1 MNIQSKTRCLA
12 SLFLMLPLLQA
23 QSASAE
29 GFQERRLLAPTA
41 AEERLERQGRVYIYD
56 GLREETVDRAMDTQF
71 DRVQS
76 MMFVGTRYT
85 AETGE
90 EYASND
96 CD

>member
-12 SLFLMLPLLQA
+12 SLFLMLPLLQT
-23 QSASAE
+23 QSAAAE

-41 AEERLERQGRVYIYD
+41 AEERMERQGRVHIYD
-56 GLREETVDRAMDTQF
+56 GLHEETVDRAMDTQF
-71 DRVQS
+71 DRVQN

-85 AETGE
+85 TETGE
-90 EYASND
+90 VYASND

>member
-1 MNIQSKTRCLA
+1 MNNQSKTRYVV
-12 SLFLMLPLLQA
+12 SLTLMLPLFQA
-23 QSASAE
+23 QSAAAE

-41 AEERLERQGRVYIYD
+41 TEERLERQGRVHIYD

-76 MMFVGTRYT
+76 MMFVGTKYT
-85 AETGE
+85 TETGE
-90 EYASND
+90 VYASDD

>member
-41 AEERLERQGRVYIYD
+41 AEERMERQGRVHIYD
-56 GLREETVDRAMDTQF
+56 GLHEETVDRAMDTQF
-71 DRVQS
+71 DRVQN
-76 MMFVGTRYT
+76 MMFVGTRHT
-85 AETGE
+85 TETGE
-90 EYASND
+90 VYADND

>member
-1 MNIQSKTRCLA
+1 MNIQSETRYLI
-12 SLFLMLPLLQA
+12 SLILMVPLLQV
-23 QSASAE
+23 QSAAAD

-41 AEERLERQGRVYIYD
+41 TEERLERQGRVHIYD

-85 AETGE
+85 TETGE
-90 EYASND
+90 EYASDD